1 MGLGKKL
8 VKAWKFVRT
17 YVIIVCM
24 IAVLSIPVIS
34 VLTHTIRNLTYEV
47 ARVRGAVVKI
57 EAEGIGSGS
66 GVFIRPNLI
75 LTAGHVVEMAEMG
88 RYYSWL
94 DAEDV
99 TDVNSNT
106 TDKVEFIVICDD
118 GTKLISTEY
127 YRESDN
133 VDVGFLVVDSNGL
146 DIPAIE
152 LTDDITI
159 GETVFAMGSPLGVL
173 FNSVTSGI
181 VSALDRTGFTLWSS
195 PLIQTDASINSG
207 NSGGPLFNMK
217 GQIIGIVVG
226 SYGYSDG
233 LNVCVPT
240 KVIRWVLRKHDAI
253 EGLDKVRGKQD
264 EM

>member
-88 RYYSWL
+88 GYYSWL

-99 TDVNSNT
+99 TDVTDVNSNT
-106 TDKVEFIVICDD
+106 TGKVEFIVTCDD

-133 VDVGFLVVDSNGL
+133 VDVGFLVVDSKGL
-146 DIPAIE
+146 DIPALE

-195 PLIQTDASINSG
+195 PLIQTDTPINPG

-226 SYGYSDG
+226 EYSYSDG
-233 LNVCVPT
+233 LGLCVST
-240 KVIRWVLRKHDAI
+240 KVIRWVLRKYDAI
-253 EGLDKVRGKQD
+253 EGLDKVRGK
-264 EM
+264 